1 MLVVDV
7 VFGFESIPQMTA
19 LPDPVQLLSWQTS
32 NPLNQCKRDISMKI
46 LIEGPD
52 AVSTLSPATAGPGG
66 SPEKWL

>member
-46 LIEGPD
+46 LFEGCRTGWF
-52 AVSTLSPATAGPGG
+52 A
-66 SPEKWL
+66 